1 LFTDKPRKHKKK
13 NNNGGETMIDV
24 TLATVIVFLISLVIS
39 AIIIY
44 VVTKIFG
51 EKEGFGT
58 ALLTAFIGAI
68 IYAAAY
74 YFLRPELGWLASII
88 GGIAWLIA
96 LGVLYSIGWL
106 KALGIAIIVWIIAAI
121 VSFFLPTV
129 IGPL

>member
-1 LFTDKPRKHKKK
+1 
-13 NNNGGETMIDV
+13 MIDV
-24 TLATVIVFLISLVIS
+24 TLATVIVFLISLVVS

-58 ALLTAFIGAI
+58 ALLAAFIGAI
-68 IYAAAY
+68 IYAATY
-74 YFLRPELGWLASII
+74 YFLRPELGWLASLI

-96 LGVLYSIGWL
+96 LDVMYSIGWL
-106 KALGIAIIVWIIAAI
+106 KALVIAVIVWIIAAI
-121 VSFFLPTV
+121 VSFVLPTV

>member
-1 LFTDKPRKHKKK
+1 
-13 NNNGGETMIDV
+13 MIDEV
-24 TLATVIVFLISLVIS
+24 TLATVIVFFISLVIS

-58 ALLTAFIGAI
+58 ALLAAFIGAI

-74 YFLRPELGWLASII
+74 YFLKPELGWLASLL

-96 LGVLYSIGWL
+96 LGFLYGIGWL
-106 KALGIAIIVWIIAAI
+106 KALGIALIVWIIAAI
-121 VSFFLPTV
+121 VGIFLPTM

>member
-1 LFTDKPRKHKKK
+1 MADL
-13 NNNGGETMIDV
+13 
-24 TLATVIVFLISLVIS
+24 TLSTVILFLISLFVS

-58 ALLTAFIGAI
+58 ALLAAFIGAI
-68 IYAAAY
+68 IYALTY
-74 YFLRPELGWLASII
+74 YFLRPELGWLASLI

-96 LGVLYSIGWL
+96 LRGLYNIGWL

-121 VSFFLPTV
+121 VGFVLPTV
-129 IGPL
+129 TGPL

>member
-1 LFTDKPRKHKKK
+1 
-13 NNNGGETMIDV
+13 MADV
-24 TLATVIVFLISLVIS
+24 TLATIIVFFISLVVS

-58 ALLTAFIGAI
+58 AILAALIGAV
-68 IYAAAY
+68 IYAATY
-74 YFLRPELGWLASII
+74 YLLRPELGWLASII

-96 LGVLYSIGWL
+96 LGFLYSIGWL
-106 KALGIAIIVWIIAAI
+106 KALGIAIIVWIIAA
-121 VSFFLPTV
+121 VVGLFLPTV

>member
-1 LFTDKPRKHKKK
+1 
-13 NNNGGETMIDV
+13 MIDITV
-24 TLATVIVFLISLVIS
+24 AAVIVFLISLIIS

-44 VVTKIFG
+44 VVTKLFG

-68 IYAAAY
+68 IYAATY
-74 YFLRPELGWLASII
+74 YFLRPELGWLASLI

-96 LGVLYSIGWL
+96 LGFLYSIGWL
-106 KALGIAIIVWIIAAI
+106 KALGIALIVWIIAAI
-121 VSFFLPTV
+121 VSFFLPTM

>member
-1 LFTDKPRKHKKK
+1 
-13 NNNGGETMIDV
+13 MIDV
-24 TLATVIVFLISLVIS
+24 TLASVIVFLISLVIS

-68 IYAAAY
+68 IYSVTY
-74 YFLRPELGWLASII
+74 YFLRPELGWLASLI

-96 LGVLYSIGWL
+96 LGVLYNIGWL

-121 VSFFLPTV
+121 VSFILPTV

>member
-1 LFTDKPRKHKKK
+1 
-13 NNNGGETMIDV
+13 MIGV
-24 TLATVIVFLISLVIS
+24 NIATLIVFLISLVIS

-44 VVTKIFG
+44 IVTKIFG

-58 ALLTAFIGAI
+58 ALLAAFIGAI

-74 YFLRPELGWLASII
+74 YFLKPELGWIASLL

-96 LGVLYSIGWL
+96 LGFLYGIGWL
-106 KALGIAIIVWIIAAI
+106 KALGIALIVWIIAAI
-121 VSFFLPTV
+121 AGIFLPTM

>member
-1 LFTDKPRKHKKK
+1 
-13 NNNGGETMIDV
+13 MIDEV
-24 TLATVIVFLISLVIS
+24 TLEAVIIFLISLVIS

-44 VVTKIFG
+44 AVTKIFG

-58 ALLTAFIGAI
+58 AVLAAFIGAI
-68 IYAAAY
+68 IYAATY
-74 YFLRPELGWLASII
+74 YFLRPELGWVASLL

-96 LGVLYSIGWL
+96 LGLLYSIGWL

-121 VSFFLPTV
+121 VSFVLPTV

>member
-1 LFTDKPRKHKKK
+1 
-13 NNNGGETMIDV
+13 MIDV
-24 TLATVIVFLISLVIS
+24 NLATIIVFLISLVIS

-58 ALLTAFIGAI
+58 ALLAAFIGAI

-74 YFLRPELGWLASII
+74 YFLKPELGWLASLI

-96 LGVLYSIGWL
+96 LGFLYGIGWL
-106 KALGIAIIVWIIAAI
+106 KALGIALIVWIIAAI
-121 VSFFLPTV
+121 VGIFLPTM

>member
-1 LFTDKPRKHKKK
+1 
-13 NNNGGETMIDV
+13 MIDEV
-24 TLATVIVFLISLVIS
+24 TLSTIIVFLVSLVIS

-58 ALLTAFIGAI
+58 ALLAAFIGAI

-74 YFLRPELGWLASII
+74 YFLRPELGWLASLI

-96 LGVLYSIGWL
+96 LRGLYSIGWL
-106 KALGIAIIVWIIAAI
+106 KALGIAIIIWIIAAI
-121 VSFFLPTV
+121 AGIFLPTM

>member
-1 LFTDKPRKHKKK
+1 
-13 NNNGGETMIDV
+13 MIDV
-24 TLATVIVFLISLVIS
+24 NIATIIVFLISLIIS

-44 VVTKIFG
+44 FVTKIFD

-58 ALLTAFIGAI
+58 ALLAAFIGAI

-74 YFLRPELGWLASII
+74 YFLKPELGWLASLI

-96 LGVLYSIGWL
+96 LGFLYGIGWL
-106 KALGIAIIVWIIAAI
+106 KALGIALIVWVIAAVVGI
-121 VSFFLPTV
+121 FLPTM

>member
-1 LFTDKPRKHKKK
+1 
-13 NNNGGETMIDV
+13 MIDV
-24 TLATVIVFLISLVIS
+24 TLASVIVFLISLVIS

-44 VVTKIFG
+44 VVTKIVG

-58 ALLTAFIGAI
+58 AILAAFIGAI
-68 IYAAAY
+68 IYAVAY
-74 YFLRPELGWLASII
+74 YFLRPELGWVASLL

-96 LGVLYSIGWL
+96 LGFLYSMGWL
-106 KALGIAIIVWIIAAI
+106 KALGIAIVVWIIAAV

>member
-1 LFTDKPRKHKKK
+1 
-13 NNNGGETMIDV
+13 MVDV
-24 TLATVIVFLISLVIS
+24 TLATVIVFFVSLVIS

-58 ALLTAFIGAI
+58 ALLAAFIGAI
-68 IYAAAY
+68 IYSVAY

-96 LGVLYSIGWL
+96 LGFLYSIGWL
-106 KALGIAIIVWIIAAI
+106 KALGIAIIVWIIAA
-121 VSFFLPTV
+121 VVGFFLPTV

>member
-1 LFTDKPRKHKKK
+1 
-13 NNNGGETMIDV
+13 MIDV

-44 VVTKIFG
+44 FVTKIFG

-58 ALLTAFIGAI
+58 ALLAAFIGAI

-74 YFLRPELGWLASII
+74 YFLRPELGWLASLI

-96 LGVLYSIGWL
+96 LGFLYGIGWL
-106 KALGIAIIVWIIAAI
+106 KALVIAVIVWIIAAI
-121 VSFFLPTV
+121 VSFVLPTV
-129 IGPL
+129 TGPL

>member
-1 LFTDKPRKHKKK
+1 
-13 NNNGGETMIDV
+13 MIDV
-24 TLATVIVFLISLVIS
+24 TLATVIVFLISLIIS

-44 VVTKIFG
+44 VVTKLFG

-58 ALLTAFIGAI
+58 ALLAAFIGAI

-74 YFLRPELGWLASII
+74 YFLRPELGWVASLI

-96 LGVLYSIGWL
+96 LGVLYKIGWL
-106 KALGIAIIVWIIAAI
+106 KALVIALIVWIIAAI
-121 VSFFLPTV
+121 VGIFLPTM

>member
-1 LFTDKPRKHKKK
+1 
-13 NNNGGETMIDV
+13 MIDV
-24 TLATVIVFLISLVIS
+24 TLATAIVFFISLVIS

-44 VVTKIFG
+44 VVTKLFG

-58 ALLTAFIGAI
+58 ALLTAFVGAI

-74 YFLRPELGWLASII
+74 YFLRPELGWLASLI
-88 GGIAWLIA
+88 GGIVWLIA
-96 LGVLYSIGWL
+96 LGVLYKIGWL

-121 VSFFLPTV
+121 AGIFLPTV

>member
-1 LFTDKPRKHKKK
+1 
-13 NNNGGETMIDV
+13 MIDI
-24 TLATVIVFLISLVIS
+24 TLAAIIVFLFSLVIS

-44 VVTKIFG
+44 VVTKLFG

-68 IYAAAY
+68 IYAATY
-74 YFLRPELGWLASII
+74 YFLSPELGWVASLV

-96 LGVLYSIGWL
+96 LGFLYSIGWL
-106 KALGIAIIVWIIAAI
+106 KALGIALIVWIIAAI
-121 VSFFLPTV
+121 VSFVLPTM